1 MIIEVV
7 QPRARRQAGDDC
19 DSPDSGDGGLI
30 IERGP
35 LKGGELNAASPRAM
49 SFLNCPRCGLRV
61 RQKARGSRIEHCPRC
76 MARASIQV
84 ELFSS
89 PLPPAE
95 LFREGSAPHAER
107 FGVTP
112 TRSDRLRVKSAL
124 VPGRK
129 LAMSSCSPLRRL
141 PFAGVRIEPLRVA
154 VLAPPWIPVPPP
166 GYGGIEAVVDLL
178 CEALVA
184 RGHDVTLFAA
194 PGSRSS
200 ARVRALLDA
209 AHPDTIGSSLH
220 ESDHVACAWEQ
231 IDLAVGRGRA
241 FDVVHDHSGFTALA
255 MSDRV
260 DAPVVH
266 TIHGPFAG
274 ETVRFYQRH
283 GRKAHL
289 VAISRS
295 QAQSAPAGVRIGDVV
310 PNPIAVERWRLC
322 CEKQGYLL
330 WIGRMDPVKGAH
342 RAIEVARLAG
352 RPLVLA
358 GPVQAG
364 QEDYFQKR
372 VEPHVDGRRVHYIGE
387 VGGTSKRELFANAA
401 ALLMPVRWRE
411 PFGMV
416 MVEALACG
424 TPVIAF
430 PEGAAAEIVIDSEN
444 GFLVAN
450 EAEMAD
456 AVKRLGS
463 LDPAWCRTSV
473 AERYDVSV
481 TAAGYEH
488 VYRRAI
494 AADRLRATSRAR
506 KTMLDSSQLAV
517 RPLSTS

>member
-1 MIIEVV
+1 
-7 QPRARRQAGDDC
+7 
-19 DSPDSGDGGLI
+19 
-30 IERGP
+30 
-35 LKGGELNAASPRAM
+35 
-49 SFLNCPRCGLRV
+49 
-61 RQKARGSRIEHCPRC
+61 
-76 MARASIQV
+76 
-84 ELFSS
+84 
-89 PLPPAE
+89 
-95 LFREGSAPHAER
+95 
-107 FGVTP
+107 
-112 TRSDRLRVKSAL
+112 VKSAL
-124 VPGRK
+124 VPDPK
-129 LAMSSCSPLRRL
+129 LAMSASCSPLRLL
-141 PFAGVRIEPLRVA
+141 PSAGVRIEPLRVA

-200 ARVRALLDA
+200 ACVQALLDA

-231 IDLAVGRGRA
+231 IDLAAERGRA

-295 QAQSAPAGVRIGDVV
+295 QAQSAPAGVRISDVV
-310 PNPIAVERWRLC
+310 PNPIAVERWPLR

-364 QEDYFQKR
+364 QEDYFQKSI
-372 VEPHVDGRRVHYIGE
+372 EPHVDGRWVHYIGE

-401 ALLMPVRWRE
+401 ALLMPVRWQE

-430 PEGAAAEIVIDSEN
+430 PEGAAAEIVIDGQN
-444 GFLVAN
+444 GMLVSD
-450 EAEMAD
+450 EAGMARAIGQVGRID
-456 AVKRLGS
+456 AAR
-463 LDPAWCRTSV
+463 CRASA

-481 TAAGYEH
+481 SAAGYER
-488 VYRRAI
+488 VYHQAIDRRRRPGI
-494 AADRLRATSRAR
+494 LRPRVMLPERRRVPAEPGNTSR
-506 KTMLDSSQLAV
+506 
-517 RPLSTS
+517 